1 MFYQKFCQLS
11 NWWKRV
17 FCIFWAE
24 ISSLSGSCYLQKKKL
39 SSHLLVEF
47 DQLAVYYLHN
57 TQYTN
62 SQVVLPWDHKVK
74 LSQCQCLL
82 CTVHMSDLPVMCIPK
97 LSTKLRCWSF
107 YFLGTCKGKLKR
119 CMLIR
124 IFCGC
129 EWIITWWIRLSIPA
143 RVFLYAVS
151 IVDKSVQGSNASRVV
166 FRGSFKYCCTAKQV
180 SDATL
185 FKNHTER
192 YSPNQKS
199 CQFSPFF
206 SPQTLL
212 QTRAAFLFW
221 F

>member
-1 MFYQKFCQLS
+1 MGSQSEVKSMPVPVVYCTYVWFACHAHPKAKYQAKML
-11 NWWKRV
+11 
-17 FCIFWAE
+17 
-24 ISSLSGSCYLQKKKL
+24 
-39 SSHLLVEF
+39 
-47 DQLAVYYLHN
+47 
-57 TQYTN
+57 
-62 SQVVLPWDHKVK
+62 
-74 LSQCQCLL
+74 
-82 CTVHMSDLPVMCIPK
+82 
-97 LSTKLRCWSF
+97 
-107 YFLGTCKGKLKR
+107 YFLGTSKGKLKL

-151 IVDKSVQGSNASRVV
+151 IVAKSVQGSNASRVV
-166 FRGSFKYCCTAKQV
+166 FRGSFKYCWTAKQV

-185 FKNHTER
+185 FKNHTKR

-199 CQFSPFF
+199 CQISPLF

-212 QTRAAFLFW
+212 QTSAAFLFW